1 MGSQRSGL
9 LRVDVVGNRTTACQQ
24 PFSQCGL
31 ARGRHKV
38 NDMVSTM
45 SPSQVSVPRTAIVPA
60 AGLGTRFLPATKTVP
75 KELLPV
81 VDTPGIEL
89 VAAEA
94 AEAGAERLVIITSEG
109 KDGVVA
115 HFVQDLV
122 LEGTLEARGK
132 VAMLA
137 KVRRAP
143 ALIKVESVVQAEPLG
158 LGHAISC
165 VEPVLGA
172 DDDAVAVLLPDD
184 LVLPTGVLETMS
196 KVRAQF
202 GGTVLCA
209 IEVTPEEISAYGV
222 FDVEAVPGADT
233 DVLKVNGMV
242 EKPNQVD
249 APSLYA
255 AAGRYILD
263 RAIFDALQRIQ
274 RGVGGEMQLTDAIAL
289 LIKEGHPV
297 HVVVH
302 RGSRHDLGN
311 PGGYLKAAVDFALD
325 RDDYGPELR
334 RWLVTRL
341 GLAER

>member
-1 MGSQRSGL
+1 
-9 LRVDVVGNRTTACQQ
+9 
-24 PFSQCGL
+24 
-31 ARGRHKV
+31 
-38 NDMVSTM
+38 M
-45 SPSQVSVPRTAIVPA
+45 SRAEIPVPYTAIVPA

-89 VAAEA
+89 VAEEA
-94 AEAGAERLVIITSEG
+94 AAAGAGRLVIITSEG

-132 VAMLA
+132 KAMLD

-143 ALIKVESVVQAEPLG
+143 QLIKVESVVQAEPLG

-165 VEPVLGA
+165 VEPTLFA
-172 DDDAVAVLLPDD
+172 DEDAVMVLLPDD
-184 LVLPTGVLETMS
+184 LVLPTGVLEMMA
-196 KVRAQF
+196 KVRADY

-209 IEVTPEEISAYGV
+209 IEVAPDEIGAYGV
-222 FDVEAVPGADT
+222 FDVDPADGSDNP
-233 DVLKVNGMV
+233 DVLKVKGMV
-242 EKPNQVD
+242 EKPMAED
-249 APSLYA
+249 APSMYA
-255 AAGRYILD
+255 AAGRYVLD
-263 RAIFDALQRIQ
+263 RAIFGALRRID
-274 RGVGGEMQLTDAIAL
+274 RGAGGELQLTDAVAL
-289 LIKEGHPV
+289 LIAEGHPV

-325 RDDYGPELR
+325 RDDYGPDLR
-334 RWLVTRL
+334 RWLVSRL
-341 GLAER
+341 GLNEH

>member
-1 MGSQRSGL
+1 MSRPAQ
-9 LRVDVVGNRTTACQQ
+9 VPI
-24 PFSQCGL
+24 PF
-31 ARGRHKV
+31 
-38 NDMVSTM
+38 
-45 SPSQVSVPRTAIVPA
+45 TAIVPA

-89 VAAEA
+89 VAEEA
-94 AEAGAERLVIITSEG
+94 AAAGAERLVIVTSEG

-132 VAMLA
+132 QAMLA

-165 VEPVLGA
+165 VEPVLTA
-172 DDDAVAVLLPDD
+172 DEDAVMVLLPDD
-184 LVLPTGVLETMS
+184 LVVPTGVLETMS
-196 KVRAQF
+196 MVRAEH

-209 IEVTPEEISAYGV
+209 IEVTPEEISSYGV
-222 FDVEAVPGADT
+222 FDVESVGDGDNP

-242 EKPNQVD
+242 EKPKTSD
-249 APSLYA
+249 APSMYA
-255 AAGRYILD
+255 AAGRYVLD
-263 RAIFDALQRIQ
+263 RAIFGALRRID
-274 RGVGGEMQLTDAIAL
+274 RGVGGEVQLTDAIAL

-334 RWLVTRL
+334 RWLVARL
-341 GLAER
+341 GLTEQQ

>member
-1 MGSQRSGL
+1 M
-9 LRVDVVGNRTTACQQ
+9 T
-24 PFSQCGL
+24 
-31 ARGRHKV
+31 
-38 NDMVSTM
+38 
-45 SPSQVSVPRTAIVPA
+45 SQVPFPRTAIVPA

-89 VAAEA
+89 VAEEA
-94 AEAGAERLVIITSEG
+94 AEAGAERLVIVTSEG

-115 HFVQDLV
+115 HFVEDLV

-132 VAMLA
+132 KAMLA

-143 ALIKVESVVQAEPLG
+143 ALIKVESVVQHEPLG
-158 LGHAISC
+158 LGHAVSC
-165 VEPVLGA
+165 VEPVLSP
-172 DDDAVAVLLPDD
+172 DEDAVSVLLPDD
-184 LVLPTGVLETMS
+184 LVLPTGVLETMA
-196 KVRAQF
+196 KVRAKR

-209 IEVTPEEISAYGV
+209 IEVTPEEVSSYGV
-222 FDVEAVPGADT
+222 FDVEKVPDAVNP
-233 DVLKVNGMV
+233 DVLRVKGMV
-242 EKPNQVD
+242 EKPDVQD

-263 RAIFDALQRIQ
+263 RAIFDALRRVK
-274 RGVGGEMQLTDAIAL
+274 RGVGGEIQLTDAIEL
-289 LIKEGHPV
+289 LIKDGQPV

-334 RWLVTRL
+334 RWLVARL
-341 GLAER
+341 GLTEKPEQ

>member
-1 MGSQRSGL
+1 MTPP
-9 LRVDVVGNRTTACQQ
+9 RV
-24 PFSQCGL
+24 PF
-31 ARGRHKV
+31 
-38 NDMVSTM
+38 
-45 SPSQVSVPRTAIVPA
+45 PRTAIVPA

-94 AEAGAERLVIITSEG
+94 AEAGAERLVIVTSEG
-109 KDGVVA
+109 KDSVVA
-115 HFVQDLV
+115 HFVEDLV

-132 VAMLA
+132 KAMLA

-143 ALIKVESVVQAEPLG
+143 ALIKVESVVQHEPLG
-158 LGHAISC
+158 LGHAVSC
-165 VEPVLGA
+165 VEPVLSP
-172 DDDAVAVLLPDD
+172 DEDAVSVLLPDD
-184 LVLPTGVLETMS
+184 LVLPTGVLETMA
-196 KVRAQF
+196 KVRAKR

-209 IEVTPEEISAYGV
+209 IEVTPEEVSAYGV
-222 FDVEAVPGADT
+222 FDVEKVPDAVNP
-233 DVLKVNGMV
+233 DVLRVKGMV
-242 EKPNQVD
+242 EKPKAED

-263 RAIFDALQRIQ
+263 RAIFDALRRVK
-274 RGVGGEMQLTDAIAL
+274 RGVGGEIQLTDAIEL

-325 RDDYGPELR
+325 RAHYGPELR
-334 RWLVTRL
+334 RWLVARL
-341 GLAER
+341 GLTEKPEQ

>member
-1 MGSQRSGL
+1 MSRPE
-9 LRVDVVGNRTTACQQ
+9 VPI
-24 PFSQCGL
+24 PF
-31 ARGRHKV
+31 
-38 NDMVSTM
+38 
-45 SPSQVSVPRTAIVPA
+45 TAIVPA
-60 AGLGTRFLPATKTVP
+60 AGLGTRFLPASKTVP

-89 VAAEA
+89 VAEEA
-94 AEAGAERLVIITSEG
+94 AAAGAERLVIVTSEG

-132 VAMLA
+132 KAMLA

-158 LGHAISC
+158 LGHAIGC
-165 VEPVLGA
+165 VEPVLAA
-172 DDDAVAVLLPDD
+172 DEDAVMVLLPDD

-196 KVRAQF
+196 MVRADY

-209 IEVTPEEISAYGV
+209 IEVAPEEISAYGV
-222 FDVEAVPGADT
+222 FDVEAVPDGDNP

-242 EKPNQVD
+242 EKPKASD
-249 APSLYA
+249 APSMYA
-255 AAGRYILD
+255 AAGRYVLD
-263 RAIFDALQRIQ
+263 RAIFDALRRID
-274 RGVGGEMQLTDAIAL
+274 RGAGGEVQLTDAIAL
-289 LIKEGHPV
+289 LITEGHPV

-325 RDDYGPELR
+325 RDDYGPDLR
-334 RWLVTRL
+334 RWLVARL
-341 GLAER
+341 GLTEQ

>member
-1 MGSQRSGL
+1 MSR
-9 LRVDVVGNRTTACQQ
+9 AEIPI
-24 PFSQCGL
+24 PF
-31 ARGRHKV
+31 
-38 NDMVSTM
+38 
-45 SPSQVSVPRTAIVPA
+45 TAIVPA

-94 AEAGAERLVIITSEG
+94 ADAGAERLVIITSEG

-115 HFVQDLV
+115 HFVEDLV
-122 LEGTLEARGK
+122 LEGALEARGK
-132 VAMLA
+132 KAMLA

-165 VEPVLGA
+165 VEPTLAA
-172 DDDAVAVLLPDD
+172 DEDAVMVLLPDD
-184 LVLPTGVLETMS
+184 LVLPTGVLETMAQ
-196 KVRAQF
+196 VRAEH

-222 FDVEAVPGADT
+222 FDVEPIPGGDNR
-233 DVLKVNGMV
+233 DVLRVKGMV
-242 EKPNQVD
+242 EKPRAQD
-249 APSLYA
+249 APSLFA
-255 AAGRYILD
+255 AAGRYVLD
-263 RAIFDALQRIQ
+263 RAIFDALHRIE
-274 RGVGGEMQLTDAIAL
+274 RGAGGEVQLTDAIAL
-289 LIKEGHPV
+289 LISEGHPV

-334 RWLVTRL
+334 RWLVARL
-341 GLAER
+341 GLTEQ